1 MIPARKAAFTL
12 SFCSVNQAV
21 RNFTQYY
28 IILFQN
34 YPSSIFINVENIC
47 TIKKIETETRS
58 NSYNEI
64 DTLSKKKKKRPRI
77 ILDTKIFQNFHYYNT
92 RHFLKILQSLI
103 SLISRSSFIEKEI
116 FSKRKEKIRIIR
128 FPTERIEN
136 TSWNSTNDR
145 QIDTLDRRRERR
157 RRRRRSEATPPGPI
171 PLETWRGSPPN
182 TYPRKSI

>member
-1 MIPARKAAFTL
+1 MPRRLIPARKAAFTL

-77 ILDTKIFQNFHYYNT
+77 ILDTKIFQKFHHYFIT
-92 RHFLKILQSLI
+92 QDSLKILQSLI
-103 SLISRSSFIEKEI
+103 SLISRSSFIEKLGNV
-116 FSKRKEKIRIIR
+116 SPKEKKKYELLDFQPRGLKTLVEIRPTIDKLIR
-128 FPTERIEN
+128 
-136 TSWNSTNDR
+136 
-145 QIDTLDRRRERR
+145 
-157 RRRRRSEATPPGPI
+157 
-171 PLETWRGSPPN
+171 
-182 TYPRKSI
+182 

>member
-1 MIPARKAAFTL
+1 MPRRLIPARKAAFTL

-103 SLISRSSFIEKEI
+103 SLISRSSFIEKLGNV
-116 FSKRKEKIRIIR
+116 SPKEKKKYELLDFQPRGLKTLVEIRPTIDKLIR
-128 FPTERIEN
+128 
-136 TSWNSTNDR
+136 
-145 QIDTLDRRRERR
+145 
-157 RRRRRSEATPPGPI
+157 
-171 PLETWRGSPPN
+171 
-182 TYPRKSI
+182 

>member
-1 MIPARKAAFTL
+1 MPRRLIPARKAAFTL

-136 TSWNSTNDR
+136 TS
-145 QIDTLDRRRERR
+145 
-157 RRRRRSEATPPGPI
+157 
-171 PLETWRGSPPN
+171 
-182 TYPRKSI
+182 